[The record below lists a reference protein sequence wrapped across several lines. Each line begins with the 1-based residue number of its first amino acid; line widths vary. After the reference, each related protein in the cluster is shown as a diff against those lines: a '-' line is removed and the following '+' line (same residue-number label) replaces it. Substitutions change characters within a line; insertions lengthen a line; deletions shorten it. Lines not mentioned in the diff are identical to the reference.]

1 MRREAALAGALE
13 GRALGTD
20 CRRLASDELTTPGL
34 APLQGLVIPVVVGAD
49 GEEPDNDDP
58 KCRAEHHSEGENQ
71 HSRLPFRAPGA
82 VRIPA
87 DRDAR
92 DVPPWRPPVDVQV
105 AVEARDVRK
114 RFGSVTALDGLTL
127 TVGPGEIYGLLGPNG
142 SGKTTFIRT
151 LAGLLR
157 PDAGDVRIFG
167 ALPRAAVSSG
177 AVGYMTQA
185 AALYGDLSVE
195 ENLRFFAAL
204 EGLAGAAAH
213 IDDALRRVDLLD
225 RRRSTVGTLSSGM
238 RTRVSLA
245 ATLLHQPRLLLLDEP
260 TVGVDPALRREFWEH
275 FRSLAASGV
284 TILVSSHVMDEA
296 SRCDRLGLI
305 RSGRLL
311 AEGTARE
318 LVARAG
324 TSDLES
330 AFLALSAGPA

>member
-1 MRREAALAGALE
+1 M
-13 GRALGTD
+13 
-20 CRRLASDELTTPGL
+20 
-34 APLQGLVIPVVVGAD
+34 
-49 GEEPDNDDP
+49 
-58 KCRAEHHSEGENQ
+58 
-71 HSRLPFRAPGA
+71 
-82 VRIPA
+82 
-87 DRDAR
+87 
-92 DVPPWRPPVDVQV
+92 DVQV

-127 TVGPGEIYGLLGPNG
+127 TVGQGEIYGLLGPNG

-167 ALPRAAVSSG
+167 ALPRAAVSSS

-185 AALYGDLSVE
+185 AALYGELSVE

-204 EGLAGAAAH
+204 EGVTGADAH
-213 IDDALRRVDLLD
+213 VEDALRHVDLLD
-225 RRRSTVGTLSSGM
+225 RRTSTVNTLSSGM

-305 RSGRLL
+305 RAGRLL
-311 AEGTARE
+311 AEGTAPE

-330 AFLALSAGPA
+330 AFLALSAAPA